1 MTGDTTINASTGAV
15 LVIENGQLDTNGYT
29 LTSNALTVVFT
40 GTNNAS
46 YQHTPSGGGGLNIAA
61 PTSGTWS
68 GVALYQ
74 DPALTTNVDVSA
86 AGNSPTWNVTGL
98 VYLPHA
104 SVTLSGS
111 AGASTMGAKC
121 FELVADNLT
130 INGTGSV
137 FANDTQCAA
146 AGLTQIGGGSRGT
159 LVN

>member
-1 MTGDTTINASTGAV
+1 MIV
-15 LVIENGQLDTNGYT
+15 NGQLDTNGYT
-29 LTSNALTVVFT
+29 LTGSGLTVVFT
-40 GTNNAS
+40 GANNS
-46 YQHTPSGGGGLNIAA
+46 TYQHIPSGGGGLNIAA

-68 GVALYQ
+68 GIAIYQ
-74 DPALTTNVDVSA
+74 NPSLTTNVDISA
-86 AGNSPTWNVTGL
+86 AGNSPTWNISGL

-111 AGASTMGAKC
+111 AGASTSGAKC
-121 FELVADNLT
+121 FALVVDNLT

-146 AGLTQIGGGSRGT
+146 AGLTQIGSGARGT